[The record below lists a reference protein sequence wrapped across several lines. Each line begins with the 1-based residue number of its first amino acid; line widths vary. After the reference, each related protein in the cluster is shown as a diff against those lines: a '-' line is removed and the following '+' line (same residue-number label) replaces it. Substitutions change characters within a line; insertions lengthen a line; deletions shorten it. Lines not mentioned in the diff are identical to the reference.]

1 MSSPAL
7 DHRKKY
13 RAPMLALGLL
23 TLLWTGAAVA
33 APATYELDPVHTR
46 VMFMIE
52 HAGFSQAIGTVS
64 GSTGTLRFDPD
75 DWRSAQLEV
84 SVPLTRLDLGDSKWN
99 EATLARNLLDAAQH
113 PTATFVSTRIEPIDA
128 QHASVY
134 GTLTLR
140 GVSREVKLDV
150 ALNALKRHPM
160 PPFRRTAGFSA
171 STVISRA
178 DFGITAWKSV
188 IGDRVELR
196 IEVEAVRTRAS
207 AGASAS
213 DTGRDDNLSNDD
225 TTASPA
231 DDVEEDSDDSVPP
244 LPDPAPEPTR

>member
-7 DHRKKY
+7 DYRKNY
-13 RAPMLALGLL
+13 PALTLALGLL
-23 TLLWTGAAVA
+23 TLLWAGAAAA
-33 APATYELDPVHTR
+33 APASYELDPVHTR

-75 DWRSAQLEV
+75 DWRRAQLEV
-84 SVPLTRLDLGDSKWN
+84 SVPLTRLDLGDGKWN
-99 EATLARNLLDAAQH
+99 EATLARNLLDAAQY
-113 PTATFVSTRIEPIDA
+113 PTATFVSTRVEPIDA

-150 ALNALKRHPM
+150 ALNALKRHPL

-171 STVISRA
+171 CTVISRA

-196 IEVEAVRTRAS
+196 MEVEAVRTRA
-207 AGASAS
+207 GVS
-213 DTGRDDNLSNDD
+213 DSTRDDDD
-225 TTASPA
+225 LQSDGTTPTPA
-231 DDVEEDSDDSVPP
+231 DDVGDDADDSVPP
-244 LPDPAPEPTR
+244 LPDPVPEPTR